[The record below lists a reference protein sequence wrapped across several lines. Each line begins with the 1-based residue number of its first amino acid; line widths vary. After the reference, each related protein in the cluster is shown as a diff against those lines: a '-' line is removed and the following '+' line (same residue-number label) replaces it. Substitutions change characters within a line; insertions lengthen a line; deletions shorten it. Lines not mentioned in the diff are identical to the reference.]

1 MFGFMKASPTTYVL
15 HYQRGRLR
23 REGAGLAFWYLR
35 PVSTIVA
42 VPIASRDVPF
52 VFNEVTADFQAV
64 TIQGQVTYRVA
75 EPRRLAELLDF
86 SVGANGRFRSDD
98 PEKLPERLVHTL
110 QILARGAVQRQS
122 LREALSTSD
131 RLVGSLLPA
140 LRESETA
147 RMLGLEILGL
157 SVLAVRPTPEIARA
171 LEAEAREALQGK
183 SDEAIYER
191 RNAAVE
197 QERRIKESELNT
209 EIAVQEKQRQ
219 IRETQMAADIAVE
232 EQRAALI
239 ERRSQNE
246 RTDADAR
253 AYALEATLEP
263 LRTTGLAD
271 PDGRER
277 GRRGSQAHDRARLP
291 GAGRK
296 RREDR
301 RAERDARPAPV
312 AARTASG
319 GAVSAGARRC
329 TTRSSWSPG
338 TPGWRS

>member
-1 MFGFMKASPTTYVL
+1 MLAFMKASPTTYVL
-15 HYQRGRLR
+15 HYQGGRLR
-23 REGAGLAFWYLR
+23 REGPGLTFWYLR
-35 PVSTIVA
+35 PASTIVA
-42 VPIASRDVPF
+42 VPLASRDIPF

-86 SVGANGRFRSDD
+86 SVGLGGRFRSDD
-98 PEKLPERLVHTL
+98 PDKLPERLVHAL
-110 QILARGAVQRQS
+110 QILARAAIQRQP

-131 RLVGSLLPA
+131 QLVSGLLPA
-140 LRESETA
+140 LRASETV

-209 EIAVQEKQRQ
+209 EIAVHEKQRQ

-239 ERRSQNE
+239 ARRSENE
-246 RTDADAR
+246 RMDADAR
-253 AYALEATLEP
+253 GYALQATLEP
-263 LRTTGLAD
+263 LRTTD
-271 PDGRER
+271 W
-277 GRRGSQAHDRARLP
+277 
-291 GAGRK
+291 
-296 RREDR
+296 
-301 RAERDARPAPV
+301 
-312 AARTASG
+312 RTLM
-319 GAVSAGARRC
+319 AVSAGGGDPRLMIALAFRELAENAAKIGELNVTPDLLRSLLAPPPAAR
-329 TTRSSWSPG
+329 
-338 TPGWRS
+338 